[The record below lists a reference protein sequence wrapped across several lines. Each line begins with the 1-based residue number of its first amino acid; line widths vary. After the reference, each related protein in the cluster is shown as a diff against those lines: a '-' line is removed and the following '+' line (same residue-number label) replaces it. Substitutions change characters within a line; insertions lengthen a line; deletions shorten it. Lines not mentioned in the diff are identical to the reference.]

1 MSPIA
6 ALKNSPVARW
16 VFQNVFVTGD
26 NVRLIA
32 QQPVIRGFLPSR
44 AERALDA
51 GAGSGEYARR
61 LLLPRASRLV
71 ALDLSD
77 RPLARLRSRLAAGDA
92 QRCWLA
98 VGSVDSVPC
107 RDRAFDLILCSEVLE
122 HCDEDRAVLRELARV
137 MRPGGTLVIAVPVPP
152 APYPDAM
159 HVRDGYTAEALSE
172 LLEEAGFE
180 VQEHRYCM
188 FRWSRAALRLRIWA
202 GRHLRLPLPLMGIV
216 HLERWLM
223 SGRGAEARPFDLVIR
238 ATKR

>member
-6 ALKNSPVARW
+6 ALKNSPVVRW

-32 QQPVIRGFLPSR
+32 QQPVIRDFLPSS

-61 LLLPRASRLV
+61 LLLPRARRLV
-71 ALDLSD
+71 ALDIGEHS
-77 RPLARLRSRLAAGDA
+77 LARLRSRLAATDA
-92 QRCWLA
+92 HRCRLVA
-98 VGSVDSVPC
+98 GSVESVPC
-107 RDRAFDLILCSEVLE
+107 QDHAFDLVLCSEVLE
-122 HCDEDRAVLRELARV
+122 HCEEDRGVLRELARV

-172 LLEEAGFE
+172 LLEEAGFQ
-180 VQEHRYCM
+180 VLEHRYCM

-223 SGRGAEARPFDLVIR
+223 NGRGAEALPFDLVIR
-238 ATKR
+238 AAKR